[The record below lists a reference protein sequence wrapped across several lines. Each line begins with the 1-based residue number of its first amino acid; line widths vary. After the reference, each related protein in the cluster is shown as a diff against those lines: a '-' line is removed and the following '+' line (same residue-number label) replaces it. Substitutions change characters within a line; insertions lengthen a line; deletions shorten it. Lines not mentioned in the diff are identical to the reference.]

1 MSTDARI
8 ALARVSYTVAEAVEA
23 TGISETTIR
32 AAIADGSLV
41 ANYVGARA
49 SKPILRAVE
58 LDAWIASLP
67 TSRRSA

>member
-1 MSTDARI
+1 MAADTRI

-32 AAIADGSLV
+32 AAIADGALV
-41 ANYVGARA
+41 ANYVGTKA
-49 SKPILRAVE
+49 SKPVLRAVE

-67 TSRRSA
+67 TSRRTA